1 MKLKKTKLGF
11 DPLAGYQNM
20 CKKQRSL
27 TLVVLGAMLFV
38 FVLGIFASPL
48 SHVCVAGSGTIMA
61 SMMAIG
67 SIDDVSDRDTHG
79 NNLAYC
85 VYLIDISQIDKSV
98 SFPQP
103 NANREV
109 GTVPM
114 KTGEYMQYFEA
125 HSIPTYSGKGDK
137 GDITTTGTNTFVIVM
152 GGCRDKV
159 FDFHEQ
165 HLGGKFVILFKEIKS
180 SQWYI
185 LGELERPM
193 ILKTSEIK
201 NDADGRYTTFTFE
214 RSSVDQ
220 YYKYAGSIV
229 SEVATTVAA
238 GSTTLAITKSS
249 MYDIPGGT
257 SATYAINAVSGLTA
271 SDIGRFITL
280 YGKGTTNIATIADGA
295 SFVLAGGT
303 TWTANAGSQII
314 FRVLDTT
321 TLVEVSRADA

>member
-38 FVLGIFASPL
+38 FVLGIFSSPL

-79 NNLAYC
+79 SNLAYS
-85 VYLIDISQIDKSV
+85 VYLIDISQIDRSI

-109 GTVPM
+109 GTIPM

-125 HSIPTYSGKGDK
+125 HSIPTYSGKAEK
-137 GDITTTGTNTFVIVM
+137 GDITTSGTNSFVIVM

-165 HLGGKFVILFKEIKS
+165 HSGGKFIIIFKEIKS

-185 LGELERPM
+185 LGEFERPM
-193 ILKTSEIK
+193 ILKTSETK

-214 RSSVDQ
+214 RNSVDQ

-229 SEVATTVAA
+229 SEEATSLTA
-238 GSTTLAITKSS
+238 GATTLAVTKSS
-249 MYDIPGGT
+249 MYNVPGGT
-257 SATYAINAVSGLTA
+257 AATYAINAVSGLTS

-280 YGKGTTNIATIADGA
+280 YGKGITNSATIADSA
-295 SFVLAGGT
+295 AFVLAGGT
-303 TWTANAGSQII
+303 TWTANAGAQII
-314 FRVLDTT
+314 LRVLDTS
-321 TLVEVSRADA
+321 TLVEVSRVPA